1 MTDGG
6 RIKDQNVFTQLIL
19 FCNGEKFGN
28 ELLDFD
34 LIDKDILFCYL
45 NIAMTSTANIIFKEK

>member
-19 FCNGEKFGN
+19 FCKASGKTFGN

-34 LIDKDILFCYL
+34 SIDKDILFVIL
-45 NIAMTSTANIIFKEK
+45 ILL